1 MGQIESAALEDQAID
16 WLLSQARVTEQPS
29 TFRALTGF
37 TQQT

>member
-16 WLLSQARVTEQPS
+16 WVLGQARVTEQPT

-37 TQQT
+37 GQQP